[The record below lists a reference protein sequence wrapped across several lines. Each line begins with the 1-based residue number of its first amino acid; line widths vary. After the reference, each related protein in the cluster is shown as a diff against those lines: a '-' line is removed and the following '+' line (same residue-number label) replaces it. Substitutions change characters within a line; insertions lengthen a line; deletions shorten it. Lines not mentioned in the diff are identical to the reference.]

1 MESQSLLLYLPNLA
15 ADLAEGGL
23 RHSCL
28 VLMLETRRSKAPGL
42 SFSSSEEF
50 RYTIA
55 KAGKYLL
62 CSGVKLKGSPVQ
74 RLSEHSVGVNHGKLR
89 GSERGVR
96 LAAFSKFAIE
106 MIHQ

>member
-23 RHSCL
+23 RHSRL
-28 VLMLETRRSKAPGL
+28 VLMLVTRRSKASGL
-42 SFSSSEEF
+42 SFEQRGIQIHDCES
-50 RYTIA
+50 R
-55 KAGKYLL
+55 KYLL
-62 CSGVKLKGSPVQ
+62 GSGVKLKWSPVQ

-89 GSERGVR
+89 GSERGIR